1 MLFYCLRKCEN
12 RAQTKHY
19 QQKAFW
25 ITKLH
30 SFTLHQAVS
39 KWSINGPVHLGASQN
54 AQIEMSHVVSLRSS
68 WFLDNQKLTTSVFAK
83 SKNECELR
91 LSLSMISIDS
101 CSAQMSFR
109 HCWLLSFLFA
119 SVYKEERLNI
129 YANIKTKQTSVL
141 STDLLISKV
150 EYCLKTFR
158 TSTTMEK

>member
-1 MLFYCLRKCEN
+1 MKN

-19 QQKAFW
+19 QPFDLLNYKTSF
-25 ITKLH
+25 
-30 SFTLHQAVS
+30 FTLQETVS
-39 KWSINGPVHLGASQN
+39 KWSTNGPVHLGTSQN
-54 AQIEMSHVVSLRSS
+54 AQIEMSHVVSHRAS
-68 WFLDNQKLTTSVFAK
+68 WFLDNRKLTTSVFAK
-83 SKNECELR
+83 SKHECELR

-141 STDLLISKV
+141 STDLLIFKV
-150 EYCLKTFR
+150 ECCLKTFR

>member
-1 MLFYCLRKCEN
+1 MKN

-19 QQKAFW
+19 QPFDLLNYKTSF
-25 ITKLH
+25 
-30 SFTLHQAVS
+30 FTLQETVS
-39 KWSINGPVHLGASQN
+39 KWSTNGPVHLGTSQN
-54 AQIEMSHVVSLRSS
+54 APIEMYHVDSHRAS
-68 WFLDNQKLTTSVFAK
+68 WFLDNQKLTTSIFAK

-109 HCWLLSFLFA
+109 HCWLLSFMFA

-141 STDLLISKV
+141 STDLLIFKV
-150 EYCLKTFR
+150 ECCLKTFR
-158 TSTTMEK
+158 TSTTIEK

>member
-1 MLFYCLRKCEN
+1 MKN

-19 QQKAFW
+19 QPFDLLNYKTSF
-25 ITKLH
+25 
-30 SFTLHQAVS
+30 FTLQETVS
-39 KWSINGPVHLGASQN
+39 KWSTNRPVHLGTSQN
-54 AQIEMSHVVSLRSS
+54 APIEMYHVDSHRAS
-68 WFLDNQKLTTSVFAK
+68 WFLDNQKLTTSIFAK

-119 SVYKEERLNI
+119 SVYKEQRLNI

-141 STDLLISKV
+141 STDLLIFKV
-150 EYCLKTFR
+150 KCCLKTFR
-158 TSTTMEK
+158 TSTTIEK